1 MRCKLCRKP
10 AVYGPLR
17 FCKEH
22 FLAYYEKRVRRYFES
37 TGTRNVKV
45 LVGVSGGKDSA
56 ALAHVLA
63 KVKDD
68 FGLELGLFTI
78 DLNIPDYSEKGLV
91 EVRRLAERLVA
102 AHDIPL
108 IVEDLREHPRIIPE
122 FAESSRKPCGPCGT
136 IKRYLLNKVAIERG
150 YDYVATGH
158 NLDDEH
164 YFVMHNLMH
173 RNVNQL
179 RRQQKKLPPRPKL
192 KLAGR
197 IKPLYYLTEKENRLY
212 CLLED
217 IPHDADECPFSKDN
231 PQLRFKER
239 FASLSREEK
248 KNVLKSVAKLQEP
261 SDGTAVADEA
271 GAIHPCPAC
280 GYPTT
285 SSKEC
290 VYCTLMGKKGQ
301 KG

>member
-1 MRCKLCRKP
+1 MRCKLCREK

-17 FCKEH
+17 FCKGH
-22 FLAYYEKRVRRYFES
+22 FLAYYEKKVRRYFES

-56 ALAHVLA
+56 ALAHALA
-63 KVKDD
+63 KVKDE

-78 DLNIPDYSEKGLV
+78 DLDIPDYSEKGL
-91 EVRRLAERLVA
+91 A
-102 AHDIPL
+102 AVKELSRNYGIPL
-108 IVEDLREHPRIIPE
+108 VVEELAVHPHQIPD
-122 FAESSRKPCGPCGT
+122 FSGPGRKPCGPCGT
-136 IKRYLLNKVAIERG
+136 IKRYLLNKAAVEKG

-173 RNVNQL
+173 RNIDQL
-179 RRQQKKLPPRPKL
+179 RRQQKKLPPKPEL

-212 CLLED
+212 CLLEG

-239 FASLSREEK
+239 FAALTREEK

-261 SDGTAVADEA
+261 AEETAVAEEA
-271 GAIHPCPAC
+271 GSIHPCPGC

-290 VYCTLMGKKGQ
+290 VYCALMGR
-301 KG
+301 